1 MRFMV
6 IRSGVLM
13 LLTLYAAI
21 ASATEGTVVRGMFGP
36 RVLGSS
42 AAPQPRLRFDRGIQR
57 APSGEIMGV
66 QRRVPPRDSWGAFM
80 DSSALAHGLQRDSQF
95 GYDPQALRSAVP
107 DVWPGVPT
115 PAAPPVAAPPGV
127 PPTAPP
133 AVVPFRPTRPPVV
146 QPARPADTWFRA
158 PRR

>member
-6 IRSGVLM
+6 IQSGMLVVL
-13 LLTLYAAI
+13 TSCAVI

-42 AAPQPRLRFDRGIQR
+42 AAPQPRMRFDRGIQR
-57 APSGEIMGV
+57 APSGEIMGL
-66 QRRVPPRDSWGAFM
+66 QRSVRPRDSWGGVM
-80 DSSALAHGLQRDSQF
+80 DSSPLAHGLQQGARS

-115 PAAPPVAAPPGV
+115 PGAPPVAAPPEV

-133 AVVPFRPTRPPVV
+133 VVVPFRPTRPPVV

>member
-6 IRSGVLM
+6 IQSGMLVVLM
-13 LLTLYAAI
+13 FYAAI

-42 AAPQPRLRFDRGIQR
+42 AAPQPRMRFDRGIQR

-66 QRRVPPRDSWGAFM
+66 QRNVRPRDSWGAWM
-80 DSSALAHGLQRDSQF
+80 DSSALAHGLQQDSRS

-115 PAAPPVAAPPGV
+115 PAAPPVAAPPVV

-133 AVVPFRPTRPPVV
+133 VVVPFRPTRPPVV